1 MKFSVVFGLIQVQEV
16 SNRDIVETVL
26 NLVREKASTARPGSR
41 ACSAGFSDPP
51 LRGEAGV
58 QTEWEEESKRERV
71 SEQERQRG
79 ERERRERERRER
91 GESER
96 ERERREKRKR
106 ARVSEQEREER
117 ESERVSE
124 QESLLARPPSG
135 LRWERARAVALVE
148 GGAPRRWPRQ
158 E

>member
-58 QTEWEEESKRERV
+58 QTEWEEESKSERV
-71 SEQERQRG
+71 SEQERQRE
-79 ERERRERERRER
+79 EREREKREREERASERER
-91 GESER
+91 GER
-96 ERERREKRKR
+96 ERERE
-106 ARVSEQEREER
+106 
-117 ESERVSE
+117 
-124 QESLLARPPSG
+124 
-135 LRWERARAVALVE
+135 
-148 GGAPRRWPRQ
+148 
-158 E
+158 